1 MKNGNLLVHIL
12 IYSLTQ
18 DIDLFQGSGKGE
30 KRGNEEQ
37 KRLPNTIFLK
47 VAQYGV

>member
-1 MKNGNLLVHIL
+1 MKDGNLSVHIL
-12 IYSLTQ
+12 IYSLKEEVGS
-18 DIDLFQGSGKGE
+18 FQESGKGE

-37 KRLPNTIFLK
+37 QRLPYTIFLK

>member
-1 MKNGNLLVHIL
+1 MENGDLWVHIL
-12 IYSLTQ
+12 IYSPAQ
-18 DIDLFQGSGKGE
+18 EIGLFQGSGKGE

-37 KRLPNTIFLK
+37 QRLPSTIFLK